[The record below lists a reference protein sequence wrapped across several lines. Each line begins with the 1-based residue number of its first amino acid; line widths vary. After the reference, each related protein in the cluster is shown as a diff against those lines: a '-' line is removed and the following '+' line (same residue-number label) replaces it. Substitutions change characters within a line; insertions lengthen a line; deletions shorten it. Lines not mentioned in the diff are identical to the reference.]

1 MAKAEPDPPKE
12 EPTEPEGNSTD
23 QRIASLEAGQTG
35 INSKIDRIL
44 GIISGS
50 GPDDPDPG
58 DGGQPA
64 GGQSI
69 AHEIRAQLDAR
80 DAKAKQDS
88 EAASVK
94 DELGQVKAKVAEL
107 AEKPPAPMPRRVEK
121 LMGWR

>member
-1 MAKAEPDPPKE
+1 MAKTTEPDPPPKE
-12 EPTEPEGNSTD
+12 ETDPPAGDSTD
-23 QRIASLEAGQTG
+23 QRIASLEAGQSG
-35 INSKIDRIL
+35 LEKKIDRIL
-44 GIISGS
+44 GIVAG

-64 GGQSI
+64 AGNV
-69 AHEIRAQLDAR
+69 ADEIRTQLDAR
-80 DAKAKQDS
+80 DAKAKTDR
-88 EAASVK
+88 EAASLV

>member
-1 MAKAEPDPPKE
+1 MAKPETDPP
-12 EPTEPEGNSTD
+12 PTEPEGNTTD

-50 GPDDPDPG
+50 GPDDDPG

-80 DAKAKQDS
+80 DAKNKADS

>member
-1 MAKAEPDPPKE
+1 MAKPETDPPKE
-12 EPTEPEGNSTD
+12 EPTEPEGNTTD

-35 INSKIDRIL
+35 INNKIDRIL

-50 GPDDPDPG
+50 GPDDDPG

>member
-1 MAKAEPDPPKE
+1 MAKPAEADPPKE
-12 EPTEPEGNSTD
+12 EPTEPEGNTTD

-44 GIISGS
+44 GIISGG
-50 GPDDPDPG
+50 GPDDDPG

-80 DAKAKQDS
+80 DAKNKADS

-107 AEKPPAPMPRRVEK
+107 AEKPPAPMPRRVER